1 MAKLEF
7 KILIKLFALAMG
19 LLFVISC
26 TPKRNGLE
34 PNYGNAP
41 AIVKPVVRFVVHPLH
56 NPERLNEVFWPMV
69 NYLNKNIPE
78 VNFQLEASV
87 NYAAFEEKLK
97 KREPEFALPNP
108 YQALL
113 AIKYGYRVFAKM
125 GDDEDFRGI
134 ILVRKD
140 SGIKTISQL
149 RGKTI
154 SYPAPT
160 ALAATML
167 PQYFL
172 FKNGLNVLKEAKN
185 IYVGSQESAIMNVF
199 LKNAQAGCTWPPPWR
214 AFVQS
219 NPDKAKELEVRWKTE
234 SLPNNG
240 LVVRDDVSAEL
251 VAKVRRLLLGLKD
264 SEEGKEI
271 LKGIGVSQFEVADE
285 QTYKSVKVFLAK
297 FTKDLRPPEK
307 EM

>member
-1 MAKLEF
+1 MH
-7 KILIKLFALAMG
+7 
-19 LLFVISC
+19 
-26 TPKRNGLE
+26 PKKTGLE
-34 PNYGNAP
+34 PSYGSFA
-41 AIVKPVVRFVVHPLH
+41 VHPLH
-56 NPERLNEVFWPMV
+56 NPERLNEEFGPMI
-69 NYLNKNIPE
+69 NYLNKKIPE

-97 KREPEFALPNP
+97 KRNLEFALPNP
-108 YQALL
+108 YQTLL

-125 GDDEDFRGI
+125 GDDQNFRGI

-185 IYVGSQESAIMNVF
+185 IYAGSQESSIMNVY
-199 LKNAQAGCTWPPPWR
+199 LKYTQAACTWPPPWQ
-214 AFVQS
+214 AFIQS
-219 NPDKAKELEVRWKTE
+219 DPDKAKELEVRWETE

-240 LVVRDDVSAEL
+240 LVVRDDVSEDL
-251 VAKVRRLLLGLKD
+251 VVKVRRLLLGLHD
-264 SEEGKEI
+264 SEEGKNI
-271 LKGIGVSQFEVADE
+271 LKSMGLSRFEIADE
-285 QTYKSVKVFLAK
+285 RTYKPIKKFVDK
-297 FTKDLRPPEK
+297 FTKDLRPPDKEK
-307 EM
+307 